1 MPVPSARASNGLM
14 RNTIASVML
23 VLAVSAAACT
33 KDTSTGPSNS
43 TTTTSVATTTVATT
57 TVTTTTAPAF
67 FTVRGRITS
76 EKDGS
81 AAQFA
86 DIEIIQGVGINQR
99 FQADSNGNYTMPNR
113 GVGAFVMRVG
123 KAGFLIKDV
132 SVNVVNSDLTVDVQL
147 TPAPP
152 PTTTVLALQA
162 NFTFSPNPCTISP
175 GNVVNCTVDSSTST
189 GDITT
194 RRWNY
199 GGKEIIDQVTHS
211 LSFQCSDLIGSGGV
225 RTISVRLTVQDAGG
239 NISTVDNGVPVSIV
253 GNACP

>member
-1 MPVPSARASNGLM
+1 M

-23 VLAVSAAACT
+23 VLAASAAACT

-57 TVTTTTAPAF
+57 TVSTTTAPAF

-113 GVGAFVMRVG
+113 SVGAFVMRVG
-123 KAGFLIKDV
+123 KAGFLNKDV
-132 SVNVVNSDLTVDVQL
+132 SVNVINSDLTVDVVL
-147 TPAPP
+147 TPLPP
-152 PTTTVLALQA
+152 ATTTTVALQA

-175 GNVVNCTVDSSTST
+175 GPAVNCTVDSSSST
-189 GDITT
+189 GTITT
-194 RRWNY
+194 RKWNY
-199 GGKEIIDQVTHS
+199 GGKEIVDQVIHA
-211 LSFQCSDLIGSGGV
+211 LSFGCGDLFGTGGT
-225 RTISVRLTVQDAGG
+225 RTISVRLTVTDADG
-239 NISTVDNGVPVSIV
+239 NISTVDNGLPVSIV
-253 GNACP
+253 GAACP